1 MENSSSFSFEVTGGS
16 SLMVQHREVWF
27 RSEARGFNVSLLT
40 AGHFLAFAWSDH
52 MTFFVSL
59 LMCLAP
65 HPY

>member
-1 MENSSSFSFEVTGGS
+1 
-16 SLMVQHREVWF
+16 MVQHREVWF

-52 MTFFVSL
+52 MTFFVLL